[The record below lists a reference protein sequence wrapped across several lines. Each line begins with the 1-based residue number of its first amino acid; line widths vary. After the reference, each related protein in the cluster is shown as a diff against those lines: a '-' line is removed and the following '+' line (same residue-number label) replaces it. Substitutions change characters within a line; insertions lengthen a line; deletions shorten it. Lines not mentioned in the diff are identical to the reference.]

1 MSRILLRHFYS
12 PIDISRDDFS
22 PRFVKLRHIDCRFLW
37 KKNFCLNVAEEV
49 ERNERYVKRSGLRNF
64 VADLIRNTSSFEPIK
79 KKKARRYV
87 RSCEIYRVLRE
98 KTRRFKDS
106 PSFHNTLHK
115 HVRGRTMARVFEHL
129 SLKIST
135 NVPRPYSCASVSID
149 IKINCTKELVKAK
162 RNIF

>member
-79 KKKARRYV
+79 KKRRVVTSEVAKFTAFYV
-87 RSCEIYRVLRE
+87 KRRGVSRTRQVFTIRCTNTYGDVQWLEYSNTCRWKFQQMFPVRIRVPLC
-98 KTRRFKDS
+98 
-106 PSFHNTLHK
+106 L
-115 HVRGRTMARVFEHL
+115 L
-129 SLKIST
+129 ILK
-135 NVPRPYSCASVSID
+135 
-149 IKINCTKELVKAK
+149 
-162 RNIF
+162 